1 VTPADI
7 ALALSSSSKLDA
19 AITFSYLMTY
29 LPSNNASF
37 VFTETIKAKD
47 FLGKEGSFITQGKGT
62 FDSSTYVVEGT
73 FQIVEGSGT
82 GALGLLVLRRKG
94 LQIYRNRGCWAI
106 GWVNQALA

>member
-1 VTPADI
+1 
-7 ALALSSSSKLDA
+7 
-19 AITFSYLMTY
+19 MTY

-73 FQIVEGSGT
+73 FQIVRERDGCVG
-82 GALGLLVLRRKG
+82 RNWRKG
-94 LQIYRNRGCWAI
+94 VFWSCGERVFKSKI
-106 GWVNQALA
+106 